1 MRRLLRPVRNERG
14 ATLVFFAGLT
24 AALLSLAAIGVD
36 TGMMFTVRSEA
47 QRAAEAAAL
56 AGAGL
61 YMNVGADGEAP
72 DSATVAEKALEY
84 ALELNR
90 VGSGYADSA
99 VVEVFESE
107 QRVRVT
113 VFGKASLLFARI
125 MGRRLQDVD
134 AVAAARVMGAAGAKC
149 VKPFALPDMWA
160 EGKGPTGNGPG
171 WGQDLNHNYVW
182 DPGSGHKNDPNQ
194 GETWNFNPAEDFY
207 KKWSDPP
214 SEDAGPVTG
223 YGGAL
228 RDATGFTGDQGRP
241 MLIKAADPGQNDFNS
256 TMISPGQFLPFIM
269 PEDPE
274 MENDACPGVIGSGEN
289 GAGSYCS
296 NIAQCNNNVIR
307 ADTTYGLKSGNM
319 RNPTKK
325 GIDLLIGDDDTTWEE
340 AMAGAESSRVI
351 KVALFDPKE
360 TYQAGTYD
368 SRSGKQVLHEVKINN
383 IALIYVQGF
392 DSDGNIIGK
401 FMKYADGVAQG
412 AGSTVKSLQLVE

>member
-1 MRRLLRPVRNERG
+1 
-14 ATLVFFAGLT
+14 VFFAGLT
-24 AALLSLAAIGVD
+24 TALLSLAAIGVD

-61 YMNVGADGEAP
+61 YMNVGEGGEAP
-72 DSATVAEKALEY
+72 DSATVAEKAREY
-84 ALELNR
+84 ALQLNR
-90 VGSGYADSA
+90 VGSGFADSA

-113 VFGKASLLFARI
+113 VYGKASLVFARI

-134 AVAAARVMGAAGAKC
+134 AVAAARVMGAAGARC

-160 EGKGPTGNGPG
+160 EGKGPTGSAPG
-171 WGQDLNHNYVW
+171 WGQDLNRNYVW
-182 DPGSGHKNDPNQ
+182 DPGSGRRNDPNQ
-194 GETWNFNPAEDFY
+194 GETWNFDPAEDFY

-214 SEDAGPVTG
+214 SDDPGPVTG

-228 RDATGFTGDQGRP
+228 RDATGYTGDQGRP
-241 MLIKAADPGQNDFNS
+241 MLIKAADPGQNDYNS

-274 MENDACPGVIGSGEN
+274 MENDACPGVIGSGQN

-307 ADTTYGLKSGNM
+307 ADSTYGLKSGNM
-319 RNPTKK
+319 RTPTKK
-325 GIDLLIGDDDTTWEE
+325 GVDLLIGDDDTTWEE
-340 AMAGAESSRVI
+340 ALAGAETSRVI

-392 DSDGNIIGK
+392 DSDGNLMGK
-401 FMKYADGVAQG
+401 FMKYAEGVSRG
-412 AGSTVKSLQLVE
+412 AGSTVRSLQLVE